1 VCVRCCPSQCAALL
15 APPNGSAGVDLR
27 SGRHLVYVYGETIMT
42 GTRAMFDRRL
52 NSTVQQLMQCPAI
65 KPHVIAAITWRP
77 TGALPK
83 LPSVE
88 FQRLA
93 GVRTFVTLNSRP
105 RTPAFRTTARSPVP
119 YKTSGYVPSPA
130 FKCPSPGGSA
140 PPSRPPNTVFL
151 GPTRVCPP
159 QTASRSIRPFL
170 HGSSVCP
177 VVIDTQRDTETTL
190 LATDVEKCRMHCVRV
205 TSPAY
210 FLGVSCP
217 VATVEGRAI
226 WGPIYKLSYD
236 NLTIIL

>member
-1 VCVRCCPSQCAALL
+1 MCVRCCPSQCAALL

-93 GVRTFVTLNSRP
+93 GVRTFATLDSRP

-130 FKCPSPGGSA
+130 FKCPSPGDLRLQVVHLTRS
-140 PPSRPPNTVFL
+140 FL
-151 GPTRVCPP
+151 GLHESAHRKRHLDRFVRFC
-159 QTASRSIRPFL
+159 TAHP
-170 HGSSVCP
+170 CA
-177 VVIDTQRDTETTL
+177 Q
-190 LATDVEKCRMHCVRV
+190 
-205 TSPAY
+205 
-210 FLGVSCP
+210 
-217 VATVEGRAI
+217 
-226 WGPIYKLSYD
+226 
-236 NLTIIL
+236 

>member
-1 VCVRCCPSQCAALL
+1 MCVRCCPSQCAALL

-93 GVRTFVTLNSRP
+93 GVRTFATLDSRP
-105 RTPAFRTTARSPVP
+105 GHLLSGQRPGHLSPIRPQDMCPRRRLNALLLGDLRLQVVHLTRS
-119 YKTSGYVPSPA
+119 
-130 FKCPSPGGSA
+130 
-140 PPSRPPNTVFL
+140 FL
-151 GPTRVCPP
+151 GLHESAHPKRHLDRFVRFC
-159 QTASRSIRPFL
+159 TAHP
-170 HGSSVCP
+170 CA
-177 VVIDTQRDTETTL
+177 Q
-190 LATDVEKCRMHCVRV
+190 
-205 TSPAY
+205 
-210 FLGVSCP
+210 
-217 VATVEGRAI
+217 
-226 WGPIYKLSYD
+226 
-236 NLTIIL
+236 